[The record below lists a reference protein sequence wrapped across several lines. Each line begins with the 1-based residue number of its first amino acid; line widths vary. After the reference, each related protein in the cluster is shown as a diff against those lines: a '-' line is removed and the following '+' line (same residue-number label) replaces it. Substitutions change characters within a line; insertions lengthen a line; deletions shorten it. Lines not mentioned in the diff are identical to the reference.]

1 MGALLLDPTCCM
13 CTLPQSNA
21 NLNNDLKTKKMIIKQ
36 AVDLRMGVQT
46 VPPLKLPNLFANV
59 LQLEKA
65 KLLEFLQKNATKST
79 MQDNGSQKRSLLN
92 VKMIFIAH
100 QLFLCK
106 CQLMCK

>member
-21 NLNNDLKTKKMIIKQ
+21 NLNNDLKTKKNDYQTSRGLEDGRTNSSTIKI
-36 AVDLRMGVQT
+36 
-46 VPPLKLPNLFANV
+46 
-59 LQLEKA
+59 A
-65 KLLEFLQKNATKST
+65 KPIRKRSPIRKSKVT
-79 MQDNGSQKRSLLN
+79 RVSTEECDEEYNGSQKRSLLN